1 MWKRSSIILDQK
13 ILGKIS
19 HCRDCFQRG
28 FRLGKKSTS
37 FAIIHFNL
45 QWDLDFLVGDDSCH
59 FFLFQPNHLVGLKR
73 QYLKLSFL
81 SVEDLTKVRREIQPA
96 VRKNKEREQSSEAYT
111 TLLSKYGCTHLL
123 TAALVYEK
131 WLNMI

>member
-1 MWKRSSIILDQK
+1 MTAVI
-13 ILGKIS
+13 
-19 HCRDCFQRG
+19 
-28 FRLGKKSTS
+28 
-37 FAIIHFNL
+37 
-45 QWDLDFLVGDDSCH
+45 

-131 WLNMI
+131 WPNMIYF